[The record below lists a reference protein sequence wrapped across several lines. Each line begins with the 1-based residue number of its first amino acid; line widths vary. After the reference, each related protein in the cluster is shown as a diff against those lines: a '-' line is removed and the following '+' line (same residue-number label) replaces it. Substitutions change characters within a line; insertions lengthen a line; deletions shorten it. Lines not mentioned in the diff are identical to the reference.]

1 MSTIRGLSK
10 CIILILCSQAAS
22 ARMTRAPGSS
32 FFISLHPSGRHS
44 YDYLSDVANMLK
56 RTKND
61 EFAETIQTEEYDQD
75 DGQTAILLDKK
86 NVHFDGVL
94 RSGLPEEILRSM
106 RSSLIPKKTYDGLPL
121 GYLTM
126 INGK

>member
-1 MSTIRGLSK
+1 
-10 CIILILCSQAAS
+10 
-22 ARMTRAPGSS
+22 
-32 FFISLHPSGRHS
+32 
-44 YDYLSDVANMLK
+44 MLK
-56 RTKND
+56 RKSND
-61 EFAETIQTEEYDQD
+61 EFGETNQTEENDQD
-75 DGQTAILLDKK
+75 DGQTIILVDKK

-94 RSGLPEEILRSM
+94 RSGLPKEILRSM